1 MLCKAILTH
10 CVRMFIGVFP
20 EICAIVFSMCAF
32 LVDYPD
38 TLAPSSQTSAAKRP
52 VTGSRR

>member
-10 CVRMFIGVFP
+10 RVRMFIGVFP
-20 EICAIVFSMCAF
+20 EICAIVFSMRVF
-32 LVDYPD
+32 LLDYPD
-38 TLAPSSQTSAAKRP
+38 NRDPSSQTSAAKRP